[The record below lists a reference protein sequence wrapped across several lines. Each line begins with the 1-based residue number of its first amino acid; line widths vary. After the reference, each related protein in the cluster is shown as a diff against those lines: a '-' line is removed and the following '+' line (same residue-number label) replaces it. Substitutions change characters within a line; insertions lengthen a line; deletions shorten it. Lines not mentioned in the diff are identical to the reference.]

1 MACKGVQLD
10 WEIVSCPICLDVLT
24 EPVTVP
30 CGHNYCKDCI
40 NAYWDTERDEQAYGC
55 PQCRRA
61 FTPRPDLLKNTTLAA
76 VVEELK
82 KAGQQAA
89 PAERRRA
96 GSGDV
101 ACDVCMTLQAVKS
114 CLVCLVSFCEKH
126 LQPHRQMAPLMEH
139 KLVAPCHNL
148 QENACLRHGEVKTV
162 FCRTDQLCI
171 CPRCCAES
179 HKGHDTVSAAAE
191 RRDRQRKLAVRQL
204 EIQFRI
210 RDRKEDATVLQQR
223 AEAIDRSAHKA
234 VKDGHQIL
242 TQVIHFLE
250 NQRCEVEKQVRSR
263 QEAEAS
269 WVREA
274 EQELD
279 REVTELRSREDE
291 LRRILDTE
299 DDNQFLQRSASLS
312 PLRPARSPPRFSEGS
327 QSYFEDMIAALSQS
341 TSTLQKAFSK
351 KIERI
356 SQKRSETDSLAPQ
369 SEPLSRADFLK
380 YSCKVT
386 LDADTAHTQLHL
398 SAGNTTATVTSQS
411 INYPSH
417 PGRFTQCCQVLAK
430 ASMTGRCY
438 WEVKWEGPAVYIA
451 VAHADVKRDGGW
463 TQSGFGSTKNSWA
476 LYCDN
481 ATYIFCHNRRTTPV
495 PGPLSS
501 TLGVYLDHSA
511 GVLSFC
517 SITNKT
523 TTVLFKIH
531 TRFTQPLYAGFGFHT
546 YPGNKVEIVK
556 L

>member
-10 WEIVSCPICLDVLT
+10 REIVSCPICLDMLT

-40 NAYWDTERDEQAYGC
+40 NTYWDTERDKQAYSC

-61 FTPRPDLLKNTTLAA
+61 FTPRPVLPKNTTLAA

-82 KAGQQAA
+82 KTRQQ
-89 PAERRRA
+89 A

-101 ACDVCMTLQAVKS
+101 ACDVCMTLKAVKS
-114 CLVCLVSFCEKH
+114 CLVCLVSVCEKH
-126 LQPHRQMAPLMEH
+126 LQPHQQMALIKH
-139 KLVAPCHNL
+139 KLVEPCQNL
-148 QENACLRHGEVKTV
+148 QENACLSHGEVKTV
-162 FCRTDQLCI
+162 FCRTDEQCI
-171 CPRCCAES
+171 CPRCSAET

-204 EIQFRI
+204 KIRQMI

-223 AEAIDRSAHKA
+223 AEVIDHSANKA
-234 VKDGHQIL
+234 VKAGHQIL

-263 QEAEAS
+263 QEAEVS
-269 WVREA
+269 RVREA
-274 EQELD
+274 EQELE
-279 REVTELRSREDE
+279 REVTGLRSGEDE

-312 PLRPARSPPRFSEGS
+312 PLGPARNPARFNEGS
-327 QSYFEDMIAALSQS
+327 PSYFEDMTAALSQS

-351 KIERI
+351 KIKKI
-356 SQKRSETDSLAPQ
+356 FQKRSETDSLPLQ
-369 SEPLSRADFLK
+369 GEPLSRADLLK
-380 YSCKVT
+380 YSCT
-386 LDADTAHTQLHL
+386 LILDAGTAHPQLHL
-398 SAGNTTATVTSQS
+398 SAGNRTATVMSQS
-411 INYPSH
+411 IDYPSH

-438 WEVKWEGPAVYIA
+438 WEVKWDGPAVYIA
-451 VAHADVKRDGGW
+451 VAYADVKRDAGW
-463 TQSGFGSTKNSWA
+463 TESGFGSTDKSWA

-481 ATYIFCHNRRTTPV
+481 ARYIFCHNRCTTPV

-517 SITNKT
+517 SITSKT
-523 TTVLFKIH
+523 TTLLLKIH
-531 TRFTQPLYAGFGFHT
+531 TTFTQPLFAGFGFYS

-556 L
+556 I

>member
-1 MACKGVQLD
+1 MACRGVQLE

-40 NAYWDTERDEQAYGC
+40 NTYWDTERDKQAYGC

-61 FTPRPDLLKNTTLAA
+61 FAPRPNLPKNTTLAA

-82 KAGQQAA
+82 KT
-89 PAERRRA
+89 

-101 ACDVCMTLQAVKS
+101 LCDVCVTLEAVKS

-126 LQPHRQMAPLMEH
+126 LQPHQQMAPLMKH
-139 KLVAPCHNL
+139 KLVEPCQNL
-148 QENACLRHGEVKTV
+148 QEKACSSHGEVKTV

-171 CPRCCAES
+171 CPRCSAES

-204 EIQFRI
+204 KIQQMI
-210 RDRKEDATVLQQR
+210 RDRKGDAAVLQQR
-223 AEAIDRSAHKA
+223 AEVIDHSANKA

-242 TQVIHFLE
+242 TQVIRFLE

-263 QEAEAS
+263 QEAEVS
-269 WVREA
+269 RVREA
-274 EQELD
+274 EQELE
-279 REVTELRSREDE
+279 REVTELRSREAE

-299 DDNQFLQRSASLS
+299 DDSQFLQRSASLS
-312 PLRPARSPPRFSEGS
+312 PLRPARSPPRLDEGS
-327 QSYFEDMIAALSQS
+327 PSYFEEMTAALSQS
-341 TSTLQKAFSK
+341 TSALQKAFSK
-351 KIERI
+351 KMKKI
-356 SQKRSETDSLAPQ
+356 SQKRAETDSSPPQ
-369 SEPLSRADFLK
+369 SEPLSRADFLQ

-386 LDADTAHTQLHL
+386 LDAGTAHTQLHL
-398 SAGNTTATVTSQS
+398 SAGNRTATVTSQS

-430 ASMTGRCY
+430 AGMTGRCY

-451 VAHADVKRDGGW
+451 VAYADVKRDGGW
-463 TQSGFGSTKNSWA
+463 TQSGFGSTDKSWA
-476 LYCDN
+476 LYCDI
-481 ATYIFCHNRRTTPV
+481 ARYIFCHNRCTTPV
-495 PGPLSS
+495 LGPLSS

-511 GVLSFC
+511 GVLSFF
-517 SITNKT
+517 SITSKT
-523 TTVLFKIH
+523 TTLLLKIN
-531 TRFTQPLYAGFGFHT
+531 TTFTQPLYAGFGFYS